1 MKLSEFKT
9 TQEKKEQQEPNKQEL
24 NQKDIEE
31 IYNKFKDKSQS
42 EIMQELFGQVQKQ
55 KQNGTFDYD
64 KICSM
69 VELMSPYL
77 NQEQK
82 NNILTILSKLK

>member
-1 MKLSEFKT
+1 MKISEFKP
-9 TQEKKEQQEPNKQEL
+9 KESTEQKNEKQEI
-24 NQKDIEE
+24 NPENIEE
-31 IYNKFKDKSQS
+31 IYNKYKDKSQS

-55 KQNGTFDYD
+55 KQNGTFDYE
-64 KICSM
+64 KIVSM
-69 VELMSPYL
+69 VNMMSPYL